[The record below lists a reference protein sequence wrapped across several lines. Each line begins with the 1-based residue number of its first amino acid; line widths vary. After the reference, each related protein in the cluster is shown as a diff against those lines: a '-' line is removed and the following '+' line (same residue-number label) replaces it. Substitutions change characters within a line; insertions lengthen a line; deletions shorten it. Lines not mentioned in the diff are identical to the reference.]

1 MVEQESRELDGIE
14 ADAQSGHALEVQLL
28 IGVGDGVR
36 VRGHKAERVAI
47 QCAQRRIGS
56 HACGRQVLEQFA
68 RRFARL
74 TSTVLPMLTS

>member
-1 MVEQESRELDGIE
+1 
-14 ADAQSGHALEVQLL
+14 
-28 IGVGDGVR
+28 